1 MFGLLISG
9 RFVDTSFREVDATHC
24 VIDIPDSS
32 SFSYVVVS
40 IATLTLT
47 RYIITLVNIHLWQFR
62 HWLTKMYF
70 ALPNVVCSYNMKI
83 FYKDWN
89 IKRLYLKGTLWYIT
103 VYLLI
108 SFFIIYKWIISGIPD
123 RTTTLSRRHGRSSL
137 FLLAT
142 FGKQV
147 SKILRGC
154 VWRLKR
160 LLDGFNYLGQRH

>member
-89 IKRLYLKGTLWYIT
+89 IKRLYLNGTLWYIT
-103 VYLLI
+103 NESFQVFLTGQQPFPDGMAGAVYFCWPP
-108 SFFIIYKWIISGIPD
+108 SANRFQRYFVVAS
-123 RTTTLSRRHGRSSL
+123 
-137 FLLAT
+137 
-142 FGKQV
+142 
-147 SKILRGC
+147 
-154 VWRLKR
+154 
-160 LLDGFNYLGQRH
+160 DGWNGF